1 MSDQTLGIIIVVALG
16 ALWMA
21 VGLYVARR
29 MRAADDYVVA
39 GRNVG
44 VSLGAATILAT
55 WVTGNT
61 VLAAPESGYNWG
73 VLGVIGYALTGGLG
87 VLAFAPLARRI
98 RAAMPHGRTV
108 GDFFRLRY
116 DPKNYYLFLVMLIIW
131 DFGWLLTQ
139 GMGAGILLESV
150 FDIDFHVALILTV
163 TMVTIYV
170 TAGGMVSVLGTDF
183 MQTMLIMFVVF
194 LFPAWIFIEAGPS
207 TVFEGM
213 QGAATDQLDLL
224 LPIGVLWLVA
234 GPLIGIGEVFMD
246 NTFWQRAFCLRPTQV
261 FRTFTLSGLGWM
273 FVPIATGTLAWAA
286 LGTGLQPEP
295 VNEVAP
301 LVVEEYAGRFGSVLF
316 LALVWAAIASTIAA
330 LLNAV
335 SAIFMNDIYNNFVN
349 RGASDREL
357 LRAGRVF
364 HVFAAVVTIVT
375 AWPKPLT
382 MLSLLILLGV
392 INAAY
397 ILPVAMG
404 LFYSKTNKHGAF
416 FGALIGSIVGLFF
429 YGNGGFELLWTR
441 IGIYELPAGWGGPFQ
456 GVIVGFL
463 ISAAFTIGAT
473 LLAPD
478 RFNFRWIHE
487 HHTGEVGARDVRPRE
502 EPQYA

>member
-1 MSDQTLGIIIVVALG
+1 MSDQTLGIIIIVVLG

-21 VGLYVARR
+21 VGLWVARR
-29 MRAADDYVVA
+29 MRSADDYVVA

-44 VSLGAATILAT
+44 ISLGAATILAT

-116 DPKNYYLFLVMLIIW
+116 DAKNYYLFLIMLIIW

-139 GMGAGILLESV
+139 GMGAGILLEAV
-150 FDIDFHVALILTV
+150 FGIDFHTGLILTIAI
-163 TMVTIYV
+163 VTIYV
-170 TAGGMVSVLGTDF
+170 TVGGMVSVLGTDF
-183 MQTMLIMFVVF
+183 MQTMLIMVVVF
-194 LFPAWIFIEAGPS
+194 VFPAWIFIEAGPT

-213 QGAATDQLDLL
+213 QGGATDQLNLL

-246 NTFWQRAFCLRPTQV
+246 NTFWQRAFCLRPGQT
-261 FRTFTLSGLGWM
+261 FRTFTFAGLGWM
-273 FVPIATGTLAWAA
+273 FVPLATGTLAWVA
-286 LGTGLQPEP
+286 LGTGVTPDP

-301 LVVEEYAGRFGSVLF
+301 LVVEQYAGRFGSVLF
-316 LALVWAAIASTIAA
+316 LALVWAAIASTVAA

-335 SAIFMNDIYNNFVN
+335 AAIFMNDVFNNFVN
-349 RGASDREL
+349 RGASDRTL
-357 LRAGRVF
+357 LIAGRAF
-364 HVFAAVVTIVT
+364 TIFAAVVTIII

-382 MLSLLILLGV
+382 MLTLLILLGV

-397 ILPVAMG
+397 ILPVTLG
-404 LFYSKTNKHGAF
+404 LFWSKTNRHGAF
-416 FGALIGSIVGLFF
+416 VGALVGSVVGLFF
-429 YGNGGFELLWTR
+429 FGNGGFELLWTK
-441 IGIYELPAGWGGPFQ
+441 IEITELPAGWGGPFQ

-463 ISAAFTIGAT
+463 ISALFTIGAT
-473 LLAPD
+473 LLQPD
-478 RFNFRWIHE
+478 RFNFRRIYE
-487 HHTGEVGARDVRPRE
+487 HHIGEVGRRE
-502 EPQYA
+502 EAEKEPQYA